1 MRIIAEQARLQRLND
16 WAPFEQARELSRRGQ
31 RDSTMEVDTD
41 HYSVPWRLIGE
52 PVQVNVTD
60 GELRVNHAGREVA
73 RDPKLGG
80 RRQVRCLPEHL
91 QGIVGY
97 WPPKANAEGSVAPS
111 EIVATMS
118 STAVPPAALQ
128 RDLTEYEAVV
138 GGGW

>member
-1 MRIIAEQARLQRLND
+1 
-16 WAPFEQARELSRRGQ
+16 
-31 RDSTMEVDTD
+31 MEVDTD

-97 WPPKANAEGSVAPS
+97 WPGRVRLQRPACRRSRSDPRTS
-111 EIVATMS
+111 LWTLDRQRRC
-118 STAVPPAALQ
+118 PAAARPAGDGQ
-128 RDLTEYEAVV
+128 
-138 GGGW
+138 